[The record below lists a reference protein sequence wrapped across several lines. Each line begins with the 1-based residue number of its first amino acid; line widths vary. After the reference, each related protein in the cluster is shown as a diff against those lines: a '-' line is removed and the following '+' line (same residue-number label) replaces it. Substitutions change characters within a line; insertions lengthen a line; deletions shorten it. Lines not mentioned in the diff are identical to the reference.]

1 MTTAPIPQATW
12 QEGLRVQT
20 DPRVGRTYHTTHAI
34 PANSTVIE
42 ATTPY
47 ACTIWKQFRAE
58 VCAECW
64 RYDGGRRGFLTR
76 RDDEGLHGPRVETSA
91 PEEKGEKPGT
101 ILDHRERSG
110 PSAGLWFCG
119 EHCQSSWMTREGMDT
134 LQLLRTLEE
143 ARRKKVK
150 EKVNESAEAALAE
163 KPALTRTDIEHAW
176 DETRQKERSPKE
188 VRRWRE
194 IQLDDFETDM
204 ARYVL
209 LALVHLYREQGA
221 QHLLPPDTGQM
232 PAFEKPLSFG
242 GATWRE
248 FEALQSNE
256 LRHLQTY
263 PELLE
268 DQIRIYQALQGRFGL
283 GGRRRGD
290 SAAEPAAAGLA
301 LNGEGGKHKHARV
314 RNGKVETRVGRWEA
328 GSLRGVGSVITVE
341 NVRMAL
347 GVDPGN
353 SFGIWE
359 VPITEESECLGFGV
373 YPRPSLFN
381 HHCMPNVKKERNGR
395 VLRFITTR
403 NVDAD
408 EELCISYGHVEQMDW
423 RERRKELQ
431 EGWFFQCRCSR
442 CVTDM
447 ATEREACGVGQLR
460 PTLT

>member
-1 MTTAPIPQATW
+1 MTTASISQATW

-42 ATTPY
+42 ASTPY
-47 ACTIWKQFRAE
+47 ACTIWKQFRTE

-76 RDDEGLHGPRVETSA
+76 RDDEGLHGPRLETSA
-91 PEEKGEKPGT
+91 PEEKGGKPGT

-150 EKVNESAEAALAE
+150 EKVNESAEADLAE

-209 LALVHLYREQGA
+209 LALVHLYREQES
-221 QHLLPPDTGQM
+221 QHLLPTDTWQT
-232 PAFEKPLSFG
+232 PAFEKFLSFG

-283 GGRRRGD
+283 GGRRR
-290 SAAEPAAAGLA
+290 
-301 LNGEGGKHKHARV
+301 
-314 RNGKVETRVGRWEA
+314 A